1 MAIVQ
6 SLAIGNARKS
16 AGNLT
21 FQTIHGR
28 TIAREKPLYVTN
40 PNTPAQQATRS
51 IMRNLVEAWRGYGFQ
66 LRPYFTVKPQYG
78 SSYNQ
83 FIKMNHSLG
92 SSSWYVLTAGGI
104 VAPYLSWVSNGK
116 YGSTAVSKGFNET
129 THVFK
134 FSVNDAQLKS
144 ELIEGDMVIFVGNPM
159 DGVNPKPTKIVTH
172 ELTASQ
178 VTTLKTGGEITVP
191 TGDTFVYNDM
201 AAIYY
206 SPARNVS
213 SSAQIEAL

>member
-21 FQTIHGR
+21 FQTVHGR

-51 IMRNLVEAWRGYGFQ
+51 IMRNLVEAWRGFGFQ
-66 LRPYFTVKPQYG
+66 LRPYFTIKPPYG
-78 SSYNQ
+78 SAYNQ

-92 SSSWYVLTAGGI
+92 EESWTGI
-104 VAPYLSWVSNGK
+104 NKIGVVPPEYAWVSNGK
-116 YGSTAVSKGFNET
+116 YGQNAVWYNFNEVT
-129 THVFK
+129 NMFRFQIT
-134 FSVNDAQLKS
+134 DPQLKS
-144 ELIEGDMVIFVGNPM
+144 EIVEGDNVVIVGVMTN
-159 DGVNPKPTKIVTH
+159 GNNIKKAKVVTH
-172 ELTASQ
+172 TLTAMEVASLQ
-178 VTTLKTGGEITVP
+178 AGSEITIP
-191 TGDTFVYNDM
+191 SGETDPFYEM

-206 SPARNVS
+206 SPSRNVS
-213 SSAQIEAL
+213 SSAQVTAL